1 MSLPYQDLEGLD
13 TRSSTSTAGGIIL
26 GSSDNWRTWYSTI
39 KVAAQSLGTWKYLD
53 PDTRNPAQIPSEP
66 REPIPS
72 DAQDGA
78 QQIQD
83 LTTKN
88 YEIFQRLLAQH
99 DRQTLQFS
107 NVQRNLYRII
117 FQIRQTVASHHQHL
131 IAHIEDPRE
140 LLIALRDRF
149 STSET
154 ERMLELRVR
163 WLTKI
168 RSSPKD
174 SRIDAWLTEW
184 ENLYTEAV
192 SAKVPDAT
200 DPRAAAFDFLSAARP
215 LDEQFYFYTYQ
226 KTFKETKKEDIS
238 FTTIVN
244 SFRQLRATSQKEDIG
259 RPAGFATLDGQKE
272 PESHQKQPPDCV
284 CGQKHFFQSCPYLTK
299 SARSSDW
306 TPDPSIEQKLPEN
319 IQKLGHFART
329 KAEKM
334 YEELYSKKSVH
345 FAANV
350 GSDEDIGLGF

>member
-1 MSLPYQDLEGLD
+1 MSLPYQGLDGLD

-26 GSSDNWRTWYSTI
+26 GSSDEWRTWFSTI
-39 KVAAQSLGTWKYLD
+39 KVTAQSLGTWKYLD
-53 PDTRNPAQIPSEP
+53 PDTPNPEQIPSEP
-66 REPIPS
+66 REPIPG

-78 QQIQD
+78 QLVQD
-83 LTTKN
+83 LATKN

-107 NVQRNLYRII
+107 NVQRNLYRVIY
-117 FQIRQTVASHHQHL
+117 QIRQTVASDHQHL

-149 STSET
+149 SPSET

-163 WLTKI
+163 WLNKT

-184 ENLYTEAV
+184 ENLYAEAV
-192 SAKVPDAT
+192 CAEVPDAV
-200 DPRAAAFDFLSAARP
+200 DPRTAAFDFLSATRS

-226 KTFKETKKEDIS
+226 KTLKEIKKEDIS

-244 SFRQLRATSQKEDIG
+244 SFRQLRATSQKEEIG

-272 PESHQKQPPDCV
+272 AGSEKKQPPDCV

-306 TPDPSIEQKLPEN
+306 TPDPTIEQKLPGN

-334 YEELYSKKSVH
+334 YDELYPKKNVH
-345 FAANV
+345 FAANIS
-350 GSDEDIGLGF
+350 SDEDIGLGF